1 MGQSGAV
8 RSWIVVL
15 LAAAVTA
22 TALTLVGAPSPVLFG
37 ALFGSLIVAVTMT
50 DTPTLPASLSMLGQA
65 LLGVSTG
72 AVIDPETLAGFVRHA
87 GPVALSVV
95 LTIAVSILLG
105 QILRM
110 QAVTP
115 ATATFS
121 FIAGG
126 ASGVTAV
133 AGELGADDR
142 VVAVVQYLRVLIILV
157 GMPAVAALVFGAQ
170 IAPAQTTGFAD
181 STREFWGQL
190 TVPTLVFSALCLVV
204 GLALARVVPFP
215 AGNLLLPLIAAATF
229 AVTGVLDPWLGA
241 GATMLPGPLEELAF
255 ALIGLQVGLRFTRAS
270 LRYVLRLLPLAT
282 VIILV
287 LIAVSAG
294 IGIVLADAM
303 GISRLDGY
311 LATTPGGL
319 YAVLL
324 TAQLS
329 GGDVTF
335 VLAVQV
341 VRLFLVLALAP
352 LLATYYRRRASR
364 NNGDG
369 TSVGGPV

>member
-1 MGQSGAV
+1 
-8 RSWIVVL
+8 
-15 LAAAVTA
+15 
-22 TALTLVGAPSPVLFG
+22 
-37 ALFGSLIVAVTMT
+37 
-50 DTPTLPASLSMLGQA
+50 
-65 LLGVSTG
+65 
-72 AVIDPETLAGFVRHA
+72 
-87 GPVALSVV
+87 
-95 LTIAVSILLG
+95 
-105 QILRM
+105 
-110 QAVTP
+110 
-115 ATATFS
+115 
-121 FIAGG
+121 
-126 ASGVTAV
+126 
-133 AGELGADDR
+133 
-142 VVAVVQYLRVLIILV
+142 
-157 GMPAVAALVFGAQ
+157 
-170 IAPAQTTGFAD
+170 
-181 STREFWGQL
+181 
-190 TVPTLVFSALCLVV
+190 
-204 GLALARVVPFP
+204 
-215 AGNLLLPLIAAATF
+215 
-229 AVTGVLDPWLGA
+229 
-241 GATMLPGPLEELAF
+241 MLPGPLEELAF
-255 ALIGLQVGLRFTRAS
+255 ALIGLQVGLRFTPAS

-282 VIILV
+282 VFILV

-341 VRLFLVLALAP
+341 VRLFLAHALAP